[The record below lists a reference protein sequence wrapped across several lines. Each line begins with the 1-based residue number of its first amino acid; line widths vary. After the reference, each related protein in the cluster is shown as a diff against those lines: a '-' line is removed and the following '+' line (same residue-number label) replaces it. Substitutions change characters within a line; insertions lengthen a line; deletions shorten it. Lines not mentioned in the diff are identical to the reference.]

1 MARKGHRATFP
12 SERSALPFFH
22 SLPSRATAWRT
33 RFPLAVFAILDGTT
47 LHPITVY
54 LPNTTS
60 NRSVETTMKATRY
73 PSQTR
78 KSQPQR
84 RKSSPSRKTP
94 LRPRNRLPRTCG
106 VRAERVF
113 SELSKASPSIEG
125 TCTLEHM
132 MVFFTG
138 FFARFHAGGAGYIPY
153 ELQTVDCPVLGK
165 DSAPLLDDN
174 GEQRRMRCVREI
186 ARCGKGGEPS
196 WLVITWEC
204 GTPGVTMTPCGSLAE
219 AKALYRV
226 PAPSIMWMHAHC
238 SDGSDE
244 PRSAAVVDD

>member
-1 MARKGHRATFP
+1 MSSGWAASVTRSIVVKTGFRMTLHTMARKGHRATFP
-12 SERSALPFFH
+12 SERTALPFFH

-33 RFPLAVFAILDGTT
+33 RFLLAVFAIPDGTA
-47 LHPITVY
+47 LHPITVC
-54 LPNTTS
+54 LPSTTS

-94 LRPRNRLPRTCG
+94 LRPRNRLPSTCG

-113 SELSKASPSIEG
+113 AELNKASPSVEG
-125 TCTLEHM
+125 TCTPEHM

-165 DSAPLLDDN
+165 DRAPLLNDN
-174 GEQRRMRCVREI
+174 GVSTR
-186 ARCGKGGEPS
+186 A
-196 WLVITWEC
+196 T
-204 GTPGVTMTPCGSLAE
+204 
-219 AKALYRV
+219 
-226 PAPSIMWMHAHC
+226 
-238 SDGSDE
+238 
-244 PRSAAVVDD
+244 AA